1 MILVDTSIWIDILGL
16 QKKFTLS
23 SEKLLEVVTCAPV
36 IQEVLQGIGNDL
48 IHKRVKES
56 FLALPC
62 LEKSLSTDLY
72 LSAADIY
79 RSGRSRGLT
88 IRSSTD
94 CLIAAIAIHHKIAVW
109 HNDRDYDVISRFTSL
124 KTISEF

>member
-1 MILVDTSIWIDILGL
+1 MILIDTSVWVDLLGS
-16 QKKFTLS
+16 QKRFSLS
-23 SEKLLEVVTCAPV
+23 SEKLLEVATCPPV

-62 LEKSLSTDLY
+62 LEKAISTELY

-79 RSGRSRGLT
+79 RSGRSRGFT
-88 IRSSTD
+88 IRSATD
-94 CLIAAIAIHHKIAVW
+94 CLIAAIALHHKIAVW
-109 HNDRDYDVISRFTSL
+109 HHDRDYEVISRFTSL
-124 KTISEF
+124 KTVSQF